1 MIREGK
7 SLEDIA
13 KWYIQK
19 RPVYESLLEAVT
31 TIIKSL
37 LKRETTVRYYLVH
50 SRVKEYDSFALKLR
64 EGTRDNKYAQ
74 PEDMTDLAALRVIC
88 YLRQDK
94 EIVAGLLKD
103 NFKVIKREDKS
114 LDLGPDKVGYNAI
127 HLDAMLKDDRFA

>member
-74 PEDMTDLAALRVIC
+74 PEDMTDFASAS
-88 YLRQDK
+88 YL
-94 EIVAGLLKD
+94 LLET
-103 NFKVIKREDKS
+103 R
-114 LDLGPDKVGYNAI
+114 
-127 HLDAMLKDDRFA
+127 

>member
-64 EGTRDNKYAQ
+64 EGTR
-74 PEDMTDLAALRVIC
+74 ALRVIC